1 MRYDDD
7 PRLRTKLTRNTE
19 NRKST
24 FMQRTLLCLLLLI
37 FCTLIKFY
45 PDNEFELARN
55 SISFIVN
62 HNTDINKELENF
74 KTLFKKDESLEVLSP
89 VSQMIS
95 PSPSGKIVKGFGMQD
110 ASGSDFHYGVELSA
124 EKNENIVSANDGTV
138 SEVAKN
144 EEYGS
149 YIVISHNEEIK
160 TLYGQL
166 NEIIINVGDKVEKGQ
181 AIARANTETNSF
193 YFELKRGE
201 TYLDP
206 TQFIS
211 FKE

>member
-1 MRYDDD
+1 MRYDDLK
-7 PRLRTKLTRNTE
+7 PRTKDIHE
-19 NRKST
+19 QKST
-24 FMQRTLLCLLLLI
+24 FFKRALLCFLLLI
-37 FCTLIKFY
+37 FCAAVKFY
-45 PDNEFELARN
+45 PNENLN
-55 SISFIVN
+55 LVKSSIDYIVN
-62 HNTDINKELENF
+62 HNTDIRAEFEKF
-74 KTLFKKDESLEVLSP
+74 TTLFKNDKSLEVLNP
-89 VSQMIS
+89 VSEMIS
-95 PSPSGKIVKGFGMQD
+95 PAPSGKIIKGFGMQD

-124 EKNENIVSANDGTV
+124 KENENIVSANDGVV
-138 SEVAKN
+138 SEIAKN

-149 YIVISHNEEIK
+149 YIVISHSEEIK

-166 NEIIINVGDKVEKGQ
+166 NEIIINAGDKVEKGQ
-181 AIARANTETNSF
+181 AIARANVETNSF

>member
-1 MRYDDD
+1 MRYDND
-7 PRLRTKLTRNTE
+7 PRLRTKLTQSTE

-24 FMQRTLLCLLLLI
+24 FMPRTLLCLLLLI
-37 FCTLIKFY
+37 FCTLIKLY
-45 PDNEFELARN
+45 PNNDFEVVEN

>member
-1 MRYDDD
+1 MRYDND
-7 PRLRTKLTRNTE
+7 PRLRTKLTQSTE

-24 FMQRTLLCLLLLI
+24 FMQRTLLCFLLLI
-37 FCTLIKFY
+37 FCVLIKFY
-45 PDNEFELARN
+45 PDNDFELARN
-55 SISFIVN
+55 SINFIVN
-62 HNTDINKELENF
+62 HNTDINKELEKF
-74 KTLFKKDESLEVLSP
+74 KALFKKDESLEVLNP
-89 VSQMIS
+89 VSEMIS
-95 PSPSGKIVKGFGMQD
+95 PSTSGKIIKGFGMQD

-124 EKNENIVSANDGTV
+124 EKNENIVCANDGTV

-149 YIVISHNEEIK
+149 YIVITHSEEIK